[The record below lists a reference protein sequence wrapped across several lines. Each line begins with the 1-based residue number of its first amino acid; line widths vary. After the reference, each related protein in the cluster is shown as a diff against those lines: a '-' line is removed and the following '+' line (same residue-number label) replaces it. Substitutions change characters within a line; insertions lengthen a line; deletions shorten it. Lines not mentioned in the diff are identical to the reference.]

1 MKIAVLGSGN
11 GGCAVAFDYAKHGN
25 NVSLFDFDTFP
36 ENIKGVQQQDGIH
49 AVGKMKGF
57 APIEYAGH
65 DIEEALRDAEII
77 YVVGPAYSTR
87 PFAQACRP

>member
-11 GGCAVAFDYAKHGN
+11 GGCAVAFDCATHGH

-36 ENIKGVQQQDGIH
+36 ENIKGVRQQDGIR
-49 AVGKMKGF
+49 AEGKMEGF

-65 DIEEALRDAEII
+65 DIEKALRDAEIV
-77 YVVGPAYSTR
+77 YVV
-87 PFAQACRP
+87 